1 MFDMG
6 NSDDLTEAEIRRAVR
21 EEMSRVGRS
30 VLSTV
35 FWTILAAFTVL
46 VGLQAVQMG
55 FYTTGLA
62 AVALIAVGIL
72 VTSASIYLFI
82 SFTGSS
88 NVMIRSED

>member
-1 MFDMG
+1 MG
-6 NSDDLTEAEIRRAVR
+6 NSDNLTEAEIRRAVR

-72 VTSASIYLFI
+72 VTSASIYLLGLA
-82 SFTGSS
+82 T
-88 NVMIRSED
+88 

>member
-6 NSDDLTEAEIRRAVR
+6 NSDNLTEAEIRRAVR

-72 VTSASIYLFI
+72 VTSASIYLLYMLHW
-82 SFTGSS
+82 
-88 NVMIRSED
+88 V

>member
-1 MFDMG
+1 MVNIMFDMG
-6 NSDDLTEAEIRRAVR
+6 NSDSLTEAEIRRAVR

-72 VTSASIYLFI
+72 VTSASIYLVYI
-82 SFTGSS
+82 LHW
-88 NVMIRSED
+88 V

>member
-6 NSDDLTEAEIRRAVR
+6 NSDNLTEAEIRRAVR

-62 AVALIAVGIL
+62 AVVLIAVGIL
-72 VTSASIYLFI
+72 VTSASIYLLYMLHW
-82 SFTGSS
+82 
-88 NVMIRSED
+88 V

>member
-6 NSDDLTEAEIRRAVR
+6 NSDNLTEAEIRRAVR

-72 VTSASIYLFI
+72 VTSASVYLLYI
-82 SFTGSS
+82 LHW
-88 NVMIRSED
+88 V

>member
-1 MFDMG
+1 MG
-6 NSDDLTEAEIRRAVR
+6 NSDNLTEAEIRRAVR

-72 VTSASIYLFI
+72 VTSASIYLLYI
-82 SFTGSS
+82 LHC
-88 NVMIRSED
+88 V

>member
-1 MFDMG
+1 MR

-72 VTSASIYLFI
+72 VTSASIYLVYI
-82 SFTGSS
+82 LHW
-88 NVMIRSED
+88 V

>member
-1 MFDMG
+1 MG
-6 NSDDLTEAEIRRAVR
+6 NSDNLTEAEIRRAVR

-72 VTSASIYLFI
+72 VTSASIYLVYI
-82 SFTGSS
+82 LHW
-88 NVMIRSED
+88 V

>member
-1 MFDMG
+1 MG
-6 NSDDLTEAEIRRAVR
+6 NSDSLTEAEIRRAVR

-72 VTSASIYLFI
+72 VTSASIYLVYI
-82 SFTGSS
+82 LHW
-88 NVMIRSED
+88 V

>member
-1 MFDMG
+1 MVNIMFDMG
-6 NSDDLTEAEIRRAVR
+6 NSDNLTEAEIRRAVR

-72 VTSASIYLFI
+72 VTSASIYLLYMLHW
-82 SFTGSS
+82 
-88 NVMIRSED
+88 V

>member
-6 NSDDLTEAEIRRAVR
+6 NSDNLTEAEIRRAVR

-72 VTSASIYLFI
+72 VTSASIYLVYI
-82 SFTGSS
+82 LHW
-88 NVMIRSED
+88 V

>member
-6 NSDDLTEAEIRRAVR
+6 NSDNLTEAEIRRAVR

-72 VTSASIYLFI
+72 VTSASIYLLYI
-82 SFTGSS
+82 LHW
-88 NVMIRSED
+88 V

>member
-1 MFDMG
+1 MVNIMFDMG
-6 NSDDLTEAEIRRAVR
+6 NSDNLTEAEIRRAVR

-72 VTSASIYLFI
+72 VTSASIYLVYI
-82 SFTGSS
+82 LHW
-88 NVMIRSED
+88 V